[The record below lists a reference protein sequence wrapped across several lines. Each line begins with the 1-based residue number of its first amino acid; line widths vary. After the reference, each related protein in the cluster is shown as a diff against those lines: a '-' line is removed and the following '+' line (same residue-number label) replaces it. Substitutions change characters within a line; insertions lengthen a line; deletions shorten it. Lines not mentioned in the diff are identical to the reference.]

1 MIIDRLKEITRFQ
14 NDIMLTKL
22 DHKRWRKNYNFSKI
36 SLCITFLRNINTGV
50 ILIEDFDKEQ
60 SKLFK
65 KLIDINKRK
74 KSFEND

>member
-1 MIIDRLKEITRFQ
+1 MRFQ

-22 DHKRWRKNYNFSKI
+22 DYKRWRKNYNVSKI

>member
-1 MIIDRLKEITRFQ
+1 MIIDRLKEIMRFQ

-22 DHKRWRKNYNFSKI
+22 DHKRWGKNYNVSKI

>member
-1 MIIDRLKEITRFQ
+1 MIIDRLKEIMRFQ

-22 DHKRWRKNYNFSKI
+22 DYKRWRKNYNVSKI

>member
-1 MIIDRLKEITRFQ
+1 MRFQ

-22 DHKRWRKNYNFSKI
+22 DHKRRRKNYNLSKI

>member
-1 MIIDRLKEITRFQ
+1 MRFQ

-22 DHKRWRKNYNFSKI
+22 DHKRWRKNYNVSKI

-50 ILIEDFDKEQ
+50 ILIEDFDKEH